1 MNLMTIN
8 YNELIDV
15 LESVYITMRQCKN
28 TLKNLDVLRNLS
40 IHIGQGSMIP
50 Y

>member
-1 MNLMTIN
+1 MTTN
-8 YNELIDV
+8 SNELIDV
-15 LESVYITMRQCKN
+15 LESVHITMRQCKN
-28 TLKNLDVLRNLS
+28 SLKNLAVLRNLS